1 MKQLS
6 AIKSLSALAHDGRL
20 TLMRLL
26 IQAGPD
32 GLGAGDL
39 ATRAKIMAS
48 TASAQL
54 LVLSNAG
61 LVRSERQGRN
71 IRYFA
76 EYPHLQDILKFLMF
90 DCCGNREEIC
100 CGLIPTQVPLK
111 ESQPA

>member
-1 MKQLS
+1 MKQS
-6 AIKSLSALAHDGRL
+6 IAIKSLSALAHNGRL

-32 GLGAGDL
+32 GVGAGDL
-39 ATRAKIMAS
+39 AQSANIMPS

-61 LVRSERQGRN
+61 LIRSERQGRH
-71 IRYFA
+71 IRYYA
-76 EYPHLQDILKFLMF
+76 DYPHLKNVLEFLMF

-100 CGLIPTQVPLK
+100 CDIRYSLNRL
-111 ESQPA
+111 SS